1 MKKLL
6 ALLLTALLLP
16 AAALAEPLDLTGYTM
31 DELVTLRQQVDAAML
46 NLTRSVD
53 RSDATLDGLV
63 WVSNGAEVR
72 INAYEGTATEVVV
85 PAEINGLPVTQ
96 LQTGVFREC
105 KNLTSVTLPDT
116 ITEIPD
122 NAFYKCTKLTSVSIP
137 ASVTRIGYAA
147 FEGCTSMTSVDIPS
161 GVTYIGGWAFCNC
174 DALQTVTLPE
184 GLVTLG
190 RNAFGGADELGG
202 VIVLPS
208 TLTGLDAYT
217 FSACKKMLG
226 VVIQSDL
233 TPGQSDFNGES
244 LEFVYI
250 REGAAVNI
258 KRDDIFSRNL
268 RVIVIPASVTNIAAG
283 AFEKCN
289 HLTVVTPAGSYAEQ
303 YCRDNWIVCNTQD
316 YDKYVAEYEAY
327 LQ

>member
-96 LQTGVFREC
+96 LQTGAFCDCTHV
-105 KNLTSVTLPDT
+105 TSVTLPDT

-122 NAFYKCTKLTSVSIP
+122 DAFHGCSKMTTVHIPSAVTSIGYAAFQGCTKLTSV
-137 ASVTRIGYAA
+137 A
-147 FEGCTSMTSVDIPS
+147 IPS
-161 GVTYIGGWAFCNC
+161 GVTYIGGRAFCDC
-174 DALQTVTLPE
+174 DVLQTVTLPE
-184 GLVTLG
+184 GLMQLG
-190 RNAFGGADELGG
+190 NRAFCSADELGG

-208 TLTGLDAYT
+208 TLTSVDAYT
-217 FSACKKMLG
+217 FSNCKKMLG

-233 TPGQSDFNGES
+233 TPGHSDFSGES

-258 KRDDIFSRNL
+258 KHNDIFHRNL
-268 RVIVIPASVTNIAAG
+268 RVIVIPASVTNIVPG
-283 AFEKCN
+283 AFERCN

>member
-85 PAEINGLPVTQ
+85 PAEINGLPVTR
-96 LQTGVFREC
+96 LQEGVFREC

-122 NAFYKCTKLTSVSIP
+122 YAFYKCTKLTSVNIP
-137 ASVTRIGYAA
+137 AGVTRIGINA
-147 FEGCTSMTSVDIPS
+147 FSGCTD
-161 GVTYIGGWAFCNC
+161 
-174 DALQTVTLPE
+174 LQTVTLPE
-184 GLVTLG
+184 GLQTMG
-190 RNAFGGADELGG
+190 YGAFSSAYDLTG

-208 TLTGLDAYT
+208 TLTSLDGST
-217 FSACKKMLG
+217 FNSCDKLLG

-233 TPGQSDFNGES
+233 CLGEIWEFESKS
-244 LEFVYI
+244 LEFIYI
-250 REGAAVNI
+250 REGAAVSVTS
-258 KRDDIFSRNL
+258 KYPFHENL

-283 AFEKCN
+283 AFESCN